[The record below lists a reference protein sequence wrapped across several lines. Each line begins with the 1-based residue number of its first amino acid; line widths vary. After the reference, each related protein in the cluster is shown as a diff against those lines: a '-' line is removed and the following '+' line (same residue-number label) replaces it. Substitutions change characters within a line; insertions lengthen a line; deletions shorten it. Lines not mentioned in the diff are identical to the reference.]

1 MTAAAEPSIG
11 ATPAR
16 WSDGNFWTRVSG
28 AAPVAYAQLASDQ
41 EADVAVVGAG
51 IVGLTAAQALAAAGK
66 SVVVLE
72 ARRIG
77 EQATGRS
84 TAKVSSQHGLIYS
97 RLIRDFGEKQAGI
110 YAQCNEAAI
119 AHIASLVERTGMD
132 CGFERKPAYIYGQSD
147 AAAKIEEEA
156 RAASR
161 LGLPAQVVRET
172 PLPFEVAVA
181 LRFDNQAQFNPVLY
195 LRGLAAEVARHAGVH
210 EGCRVVKISKEG
222 GRQIVCTE
230 AGPVLRVRDVVVAT
244 QMPIVSDGLFYTRAY
259 PISHPMLAGRIDP
272 ARAPDG
278 MYISTSSP
286 SHSFRVH
293 GSGSELYMVAVGGTY
308 KTGETEDE
316 QRLLLELEQFVG
328 REFGVDQPE
337 YRWINEDFQPMDG
350 LPFVGRASGSDQH
363 VYVATGFNAWGITN
377 GTSAALLIA
386 DQILGRENPAAKLF
400 DATRIKPVVGG
411 KDFLKE
417 NLHAAQHF
425 VGDRLRT
432 PRSELPV
439 PEQGAGMVVKVH
451 GEPLACYHDE
461 TGTVHRV
468 SAVCTHMGCLVAWNA
483 TDRSWDCPCHGS
495 RFSCDGQ
502 VLCGP
507 ATTPLAK
514 APT

>member
-1 MTAAAEPSIG
+1 MTADAEPSIG

-16 WSDGNFWTRVSG
+16 WSDGNFWARVSG

-308 KTGETEDE
+308 KTGETKDE
-316 QRLLLELEQFVG
+316 QGLLLELEQFVG

-363 VYVATGFNAWGITN
+363 VYVATGFGRRAASFLLPSKVRAWSSRFMANRWPAITMRPEPC
-377 GTSAALLIA
+377 TESVPCVRTWAAWW
-386 DQILGRENPAAKLF
+386 P
-400 DATRIKPVVGG
+400 
-411 KDFLKE
+411 
-417 NLHAAQHF
+417 
-425 VGDRLRT
+425 
-432 PRSELPV
+432 
-439 PEQGAGMVVKVH
+439 GMRPTV
-451 GEPLACYHDE
+451 A
-461 TGTVHRV
+461 GTVLATVRDFPVTARYCAGLPRRPWRKHRP
-468 SAVCTHMGCLVAWNA
+468 SAFPKCCA
-483 TDRSWDCPCHGS
+483 
-495 RFSCDGQ
+495 
-502 VLCGP
+502 
-507 ATTPLAK
+507 
-514 APT
+514 